1 MYQSK
6 GNRQL
11 SLASLHEYT
20 AAVVLNHCLKTFFT
34 QKAVLVA
41 FICKIFLIS
50 SGLLFFVY
58 YATVKKLV

>member
-20 AAVVLNHCLKTFFT
+20 ATVVLNYCLKTFFT
-34 QKAVLVA
+34 QKTVLVA

>member
-20 AAVVLNHCLKTFFT
+20 AVVLNHCLKTFFT

-58 YATVKKLV
+58 YATVKN